1 MQGGLWAAEADKR
14 LCLTTSLVP
23 EGPLD
28 MEPDVWM
35 ALSPHRMP
43 DSRDQTLHAKAS
55 RSALGARPR
64 CRHVIHSAK
73 HSMPGADVCMEHTNV
88 V

>member
-1 MQGGLWAAEADKR
+1 MQGGLWAAEVDKR
-14 LCLTTSLVP
+14 LCMTTSLVP

-28 MEPDVWM
+28 KELDVWKV
-35 ALSPHRMP
+35 LLLHLMP
-43 DSRDQTLHAKAS
+43 ERRDQTLHAKAC

-64 CRHVIHSAK
+64 CLHVMHSAK